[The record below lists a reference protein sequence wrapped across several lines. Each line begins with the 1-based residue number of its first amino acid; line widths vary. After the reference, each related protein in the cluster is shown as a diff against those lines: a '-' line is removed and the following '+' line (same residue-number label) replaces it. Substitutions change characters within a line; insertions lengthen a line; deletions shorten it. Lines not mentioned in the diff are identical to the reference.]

1 VALSILQGM
10 TDHPRSSSDLGSR
23 GFWLALVIV
32 AGAAACSSGSATGG
46 SGGAAAGSGGS
57 PPADGSGGTAS
68 SGSGGGSGGLPG
80 GSGGAASAGSGGA
93 TATGSGGAAV
103 SGSGGVAGTAGAGM
117 TGGTAG
123 GPGGGPGSG
132 GGNKGTGNGSGGSS
146 GGAGGSAGPGGT
158 AGSAWNG
165 TLPAFTKHT
174 IASFASGYAMA
185 IGDVDHDGMPD
196 VIALSSGS
204 AGLVW
209 FKNPSWTKYTITT
222 KPKSLIFP
230 SAYDVDG
237 DGDLDVAFISDFA
250 MTDTSAGGTISWA
263 ENPGTPTTS
272 QDWAVHGIGAIPTS
286 HRVRW
291 ADLDGDGKKE
301 LIALPLFG
309 MGSVAPAYMG
319 AVKMTAFSIPADPK
333 TDKWTSKVID
343 DTHLEVAHELTV
355 VKLDGDKGESL
366 ITSANDGVDIYR
378 SAAGTG
384 TPSRVHVG
392 DGAAGQAPNK
402 GSSEAVLGSL
412 AGQRF
417 IATIEPW
424 HGTDAVVYMLDASY
438 QGTSRK
444 VLGSDFE
451 HGHGMAAGDFNG
463 DGYDEFVGGG
473 GQGAM
478 VQNIYR
484 YVPSTKAW
492 DKIELDKGSV
502 AVSYLDVADMNG
514 DGAPDIVTLGTSNI
528 VWYENM
534 RAKTPR

>member
-1 VALSILQGM
+1 M
-10 TDHPRSSSDLGSR
+10 
-23 GFWLALVIV
+23 ALVV
-32 AGAAACSSGSATGG
+32 VFGGLACSSGSATGG
-46 SGGAAAGSGGS
+46 SGGASSGSGGAPPATGSGGKTSSGGSGGS
-57 PPADGSGGTAS
+57 GGAS
-68 SGSGGGSGGLPG
+68 SGSGGVT
-80 GSGGAASAGSGGA
+80 SAGSGGA
-93 TATGSGGAAV
+93 ATTGSGGAAAA
-103 SGSGGVAGTAGAGM
+103 GSGGVTGGAGAGM

-123 GPGGGPGSG
+123 GAGGASAGGGRD
-132 GGNKGTGNGSGGSS
+132 GTGNGTGGSS
-146 GGAGGSAGPGGT
+146 GGAGGSSGGAGGPGGA
-158 AGSAWNG
+158 AGSGWNSA
-165 TLPAFTKHT
+165 LPAFTKHT

-185 IGDVDHDGMPD
+185 VADVDHDGKPD
-196 VIALSSGS
+196 VIGLSSGS

-222 KPKSLIFP
+222 KPKELIFP
-230 SAYDVDG
+230 SPYDVDG

-250 MTDTSAGGTISWA
+250 MTDTSSGGTISWA

-272 QDWAVHGIGAIPTS
+272 QDWAVHGIGAIPTT

-319 AVKMTAFSIPADPK
+319 AVKMTAFSIPADPR
-333 TDKWTSKVID
+333 TDKWTSKVLD
-343 DTHLEVAHELTV
+343 DTHLEVSHELTV

-366 ITSANDGVDIYR
+366 ITSANDGVDLYR
-378 SAAGTG
+378 SATGTG
-384 TPSRVHVG
+384 TPARIHVG

-402 GSSEAVLGSL
+402 GSSEAVLGNL

-424 HGTDAVVYMLDASY
+424 HGTDAVVYMLDSSY
-438 QGTSRK
+438 LGTSRK

-484 YVPSTKAW
+484 YVPSTKTW

-502 AVSYLDVADMNG
+502 AVSYIDVADMNG
-514 DGAPDIVTLGTSNI
+514 DGAPDIVTIGTGNI

-534 RAKTPR
+534 RAAPR

>member
-1 VALSILQGM
+1 MVAAIGA
-10 TDHPRSSSDLGSR
+10 LG
-23 GFWLALVIV
+23 
-32 AGAAACSSGSATGG
+32 CSSGGSGRAGSGGSSTAGG
-46 SGGAAAGSGGS
+46 SGGAATSG
-57 PPADGSGGTAS
+57 GSGGTTTS
-68 SGSGGGSGGLPG
+68 G
-80 GSGGAASAGSGGA
+80 GSGGATVVGSGGA
-93 TATGSGGAAV
+93 TSGGSGGATVVGSGSGGAAATGSGGV
-103 SGSGGVAGTAGAGM
+103 TGGAGASP
-117 TGGTAG
+117 T
-123 GPGGGPGSG
+123 
-132 GGNKGTGNGSGGSS
+132 
-146 GGAGGSAGPGGT
+146 GGSAGALGGGGAAGGGSGAGTGGAAGALGNGGGNGGGT
-158 AGSAWNG
+158 SGGAWNSAFP
-165 TLPAFTKHT
+165 TFTKHT

-222 KPKSLIFP
+222 KPKALIFVSP
-230 SAYDVDG
+230 YDVDG

-250 MTDTSAGGTISWA
+250 MTDTSSGGTISWA
-263 ENPGTPTTS
+263 ENPGSPTTS
-272 QDWAVHGIGAIPTS
+272 QDWAVHAIDAIPTS

-301 LIALPLFG
+301 LIAQPLFG
-309 MGSVAPAYMG
+309 MGSTAPAYMG
-319 AVKMTAFSIPADPK
+319 AVKLTAFSIPADPK
-333 TDKWTSKVID
+333 TGKWTSKVVD
-343 DTHLEVAHELTV
+343 GTHLEVAHELTV
-355 VKLDGDKGESL
+355 VKLAGDKGESL

-378 SAAGTG
+378 SSTG
-384 TPSRVHVG
+384 TPTRIHVG

-402 GSSEAVLGSL
+402 GSSEAVLGNL
-412 AGQRF
+412 AGQQF

-484 YVPSTKAW
+484 YVPSTKSW

-502 AVSYLDVADMNG
+502 AVSYIDVADMNG
-514 DGAPDIVTLGTSNI
+514 DGAPDIVTIGTSNV
-528 VWYENM
+528 VWYENG
-534 RAKTPR
+534 RVTTR